1 MPDRDRPT
9 RRASYRFAAVL
20 GWQLQVVG
28 WGDGPQQDALD
39 AGRQHVLRS
48 VLSQQASEG
57 IGPGL
62 GVEDVAMTISFVNE
76 IRADITRA

>member
-1 MPDRDRPT
+1 
-9 RRASYRFAAVL
+9 VE
-20 GWQLQVVG
+20 G

-62 GVEDVAMTISFVNE
+62 GVEDVAAMTISFV
-76 IRADITRA
+76 RADITRA